1 MNRKLQK
8 IMKYKLII
16 LPAFL
21 VLLQL
26 GSSFAQSGIIDSLNI
41 NLTDANDTEKIDIL
55 IKLSSLT
62 QNVSYQ
68 QSIDYLTEA
77 KKIAI
82 GYHNLAYF
90 HHCLAHFEQAIDLNK
105 KALEY

>member
-55 IKLSSLT
+55 LKLSSLT
-62 QNVSYQ
+62 QNIS
-68 QSIDYLTEA
+68 SR
-77 KKIAI
+77 
-82 GYHNLAYF
+82 
-90 HHCLAHFEQAIDLNK
+90 
-105 KALEY
+105 